1 MPITKFLLSDM
12 TTNMNNNDD
21 FDIAKEIDEVLSSAT
36 DSEDKSADSGDQDLD
51 SDEENQ
57 SEDKP
62 AMQKLLN
69 DYPVKIPAVGDKIS
83 GKVIGIEAN
92 ATSIDLETLGTGI
105 VYGKEIRDGF
115 GASRKKIGIG
125 DEVIAVI
132 QDLENEDGYVE
143 LSIREA
149 VREEAWQD
157 LQKRKEQRTQIET
170 RIIDANKGGLM
181 LEING
186 ITGFMPVSQLTAEH
200 YPRVEDGDK
209 NKILEILRTFIGTEM
224 QVCVIGVDPEEEKL
238 IVSEKEA
245 NRDKEKTAIAELKV
259 KDIIEGEV
267 SGVVDFGAFVKFY
280 PPSKKD
286 SGEEEDKLEGLVH
299 ISQLDW
305 QLIED
310 PRKIIKVGD
319 RVRAKIISID
329 DTRISLSVREL
340 KNDPWVQAE
349 KNYKVNDQV
358 LGKVHKINH
367 FGAFVYLDKD
377 IHGLAH
383 VSGFA
388 EYPQK
393 GIDEIVKNGD
403 EYMWEIMSMEPTE
416 HRMGLKFVGNVDK
429 AAQKNT
435 ADKKEAERK
444 IKKSSTKKISKTK
457 VEKKAKKKDS
467 STKATGRKKTKT
479 KPTAEKAKKVV
490 AKKKKVSKKVSK
502 KKEAKSPKRRASS
515 VRKTTKKV
523 VKKAT
528 TKAKKASG
536 KK

>member
-1 MPITKFLLSDM
+1 M
-12 TTNMNNNDD
+12 NNDD
-21 FDIAKEIDEVLSSAT
+21 FDITKEIDEVLSSSS
-36 DSEDKSADSGDQDLD
+36 DSNDESADTEDQID
-51 SDEENQ
+51 
-57 SEDKP
+57 DKP

-69 DYPVKIPAVGDKIS
+69 DYPVKIPGVGDKIT

-92 ATSIDLETLGTGI
+92 ATYLDLGTLGTGI
-105 VYGKEIRDGF
+105 VYGKEIKDGF
-115 GASRKKIGIG
+115 GASRKKIGISN
-125 DEVIAVI
+125 EVIAVI

-157 LQKRKEQRTQIET
+157 LQKRKEQRTSIDT
-170 RIIDANKGGLM
+170 RIIDANRGGLM

-209 NKILEILRTFIGTEM
+209 NKILEILRTFVGTEM
-224 QVCVIGVDPEEEKL
+224 QVCVIDIDPEEEKL

-259 KDIIEGEV
+259 GGIIEGDV

-280 PPSKKD
+280 PPSKKG

-340 KNDPWVQAE
+340 KNDPWVKAE
-349 KNYKVNDQV
+349 KKYKVNDQV
-358 LGKVHKINH
+358 TGKVRKINH
-367 FGAFVYLDKD
+367 FGAFVYLDED

-383 VSGFA
+383 VSGFD

-393 GIDEIVKNGD
+393 GIDEIVKIGD
-403 EYMWEIMSMEPTE
+403 EYVWEIMSMEPNE
-416 HRMGLKFVGNVDK
+416 HRMGLKFVGDLSKV
-429 AAQKNT
+429 AP
-435 ADKKEAERK
+435 KKEAGEEETEK
-444 IKKSSTKKISKTK
+444 SLEGELSPGQKTAKKVAKETATKKTAKKPSTKKASKTKTAKEEVKKAEKAEKKTSSTKSSDHKKSKTK
-457 VEKKAKKKDS
+457 PAV
-467 STKATGRKKTKT
+467 KKTKKT
-479 KPTAEKAKKVV
+479 EI
-490 AKKKKVSKKVSK
+490 KKKKVSKKDSKEKEGGKEIEKKTAKNSAKPKPKKSSSK
-502 KKEAKSPKRRASS
+502 K
-515 VRKTTKKV
+515 
-523 VKKAT
+523 
-528 TKAKKASG
+528 
-536 KK
+536 